1 MWLIFTVFLFF
12 ISVNLLKEPLITA
25 KKEVVVDKKKT
36 MNFDDDILSGMDN
49 SRSPGNAR
57 GKNKSS
63 IMDDLFG
70 KPTSS
75 GGGSGKEG
83 NFMDGLL
90 NGGANKDRRGQE
102 NDFVLDSKY
111 AKSNLDDKS
120 SVFSGNLS
128 KEFCHI

>member
-1 MWLIFTVFLFF
+1 MK
-12 ISVNLLKEPLITA
+12 KEPLISA
-25 KKEVVVDKKKT
+25 KKEITVDKKKT

-57 GKNKSS
+57 AKNKSS
-63 IMDDLFG
+63 VMDDLFG

-75 GGGSGKEG
+75 GGGSGKVG

-90 NGGANKDRRGQE
+90 NGSGGGANKDRRGQE

-120 SVFSGNLS
+120 SVFSGIHSSYLCYS
-128 KEFCHI
+128 YVQCKLDFRIT